1 MNEQDN
7 NLIFGLDIGTRTV
20 VGVVGYKREKNFE
33 VIAMDIEEHDSRA
46 MVDGQIHD
54 ISEVAK
60 AVRRVKE
67 RLEAKIGCELKEVA
81 IAAAGRSLKTY
92 SVKAENEIDTIKITN
107 KHIRMLEIDGVTL
120 AEEKLKQEL
129 NDNDLEYF
137 CVAHTVVNYYL
148 DGYVITNLEGHRGK
162 LISAVVL
169 ATFLPKSVVDSLYAV
184 VNRVG
189 LNVTTLTLEPIAAI
203 NVVIPEKLRL
213 LNLCLL
219 DVGAGTSDIAIT
231 RDGSITAYGMIPIAG
246 DEITEQL
253 IHHYLVDFSTA
264 EKMKIDCSKEEN
276 ITFADIFATII
287 TVPKG
292 EILKLLEPTIQE
304 LADKVANKIVELNAG
319 KAPNA
324 VFCVGGGGQVP
335 GFTKK
340 LAKFLALQDDRVVL
354 KSSKSID
361 NIEYKSD
368 YLEGTNIVTPIGI
381 CVTSVQQKGYNF
393 IEVKLNGETVR
404 LLNSRKLKILDAGI
418 VKEFNHENLIGR
430 KGKDL
435 KFILNG
441 KPKKITGEMGEQAE
455 ILLNGKVADLETFI
469 KEGDNIKIKPAKNGI
484 DAKVVISDLID
495 SDDICYIMFN
505 DHDVKVRSNVK
516 INKMTVD
523 ASMRV
528 EEDDEVVITKIK
540 TVEDLC
546 KQQGIQYESKSIYM
560 NNKKI
565 DIHHHIKEGDCIY
578 IEDQTIENV
587 KNQNIIEKG
596 FTKSNNN
603 AIIILNNE
611 LIELNL
617 NKTPYM
623 FVDLFNYIDIDT
635 ANKKGKLEMKLN
647 KENVLLTDIIK
658 DGDIADIKWVE
669 DN

>member
-1 MNEQDN
+1 MNEENN

-54 ISEVAK
+54 IAEVAK
-60 AVRRVKE
+60 AVGLVKE

-92 SVKAENEIDTIKITN
+92 SVRVDNEIDLTKITK

-129 NDNDLEYF
+129 NDDDLEYF

-148 DGYVITNLEGHRGK
+148 DGYVITNLEGHGGK

-203 NVVIPEKLRL
+203 NVAIPEKLRL
-213 LNLCLL
+213 LNLCLV
-219 DVGAGTSDIAIT
+219 DIGAGTSDIAIT
-231 RDGSITAYGMIPIAG
+231 KDGSITAYGMIPIAG

-253 IHHYLVDFSTA
+253 IHNYLVDFSTA
-264 EKMKIDCSKEEN
+264 EKIKIDCSREEN
-276 ITFADIFATII
+276 IVFADIFATII
-287 TVPKG
+287 TVPKA
-292 EILKLLEPTIQE
+292 EILKLLEPIIEQ
-304 LADKVANKIVELNAG
+304 LADKVASKIIELNAG

-335 GFTKK
+335 GFTKA
-340 LAKFLALQDDRVVL
+340 LAKFLGLKEDRVAL
-354 KSSKSID
+354 RSSKLIE

-381 CVTSVQQKGYNF
+381 CVTSAHQKGYNF
-393 IEVKLNGETVR
+393 IEVKLNGMIVR

-435 KFILNG
+435 KFTLND
-441 KPKKITGEMGEQAE
+441 KQKKIIGEMGEQAE
-455 ILLNGKVADLETFI
+455 ILLNGKSADLETFI
-469 KEGDNIKIKPAKNGI
+469 KEGDNIIIKPAKNGK
-484 DAKVVISDLID
+484 DARAFISDFIEGEEPFYVM
-495 SDDICYIMFN
+495 IN
-505 DHDVKVRSNVK
+505 DQNVEVKPNIRL
-516 INKMTVD
+516 NKMTVD
-523 ASMRV
+523 ISMQI
-528 EEDDEVVITKIK
+528 ETDDEVVITKIK
-540 TVEDLC
+540 TVEELC
-546 KQQGIQYESKSIYM
+546 KQQGTQYESKTIYV
-560 NNKKI
+560 NNKKT
-565 DIHHHIKEGDCIY
+565 DIHHHIKEGDIIY
-578 IEDQTIENV
+578 IEEYFIENE
-587 KNQNIIEKG
+587 KKQNNFEKS
-596 FTKSNNN
+596 FTKSYNND
-603 AIIILNNE
+603 IIILNNE
-611 LIELNL
+611 KIELSSE
-617 NKTPYM
+617 KKPYM
-623 FVDLFNYIDIDT
+623 FVDLFNYIDVDT
-635 ANKKGKLEMKLN
+635 ASKKGKLEMKLN
-647 KENVLLTDIIK
+647 KEKVSLTDIIK
-658 DGDIADIKWVE
+658 DGDIAEIKWIE
-669 DN
+669 E